1 MVVDSSDRARVGV
14 TKSELFNLLESED
27 LGVAPVLVLANKQDM
42 KDAMGVEE
50 LTQVRGCGGC
60 VGR

>member
-1 MVVDSSDRARVGV
+1 MIMVVDSSDRARVGV

-42 KDAMGVEE
+42 KDAMSVEE
-50 LTQVRGCGGC
+50 LTQVG
-60 VGR
+60 